1 MSAPT
6 SPQTPPLAEPIVRT
20 TMPPGWDA
28 RLRNFKIDRRA
39 RIFRS
44 QLGLPDDKPVIMTG
58 HQPVIWHA
66 GILAKYLA
74 ADALAHRFKCAQAR
88 LLIDHAD
95 DDPFAF
101 RVPMLDDQ
109 GLTAE
114 RIINLAS
121 NHTRGQPVRS
131 RAASIPGPLP
141 DIAFALQSVNEGAQ
155 RIRDTLA
162 AHADAA
168 SAAQQ
173 LAHAL
178 DDLIAPFASDT
189 PSFAVMATALAQTD
203 LYTQLVQRM
212 LEDPRA
218 MAESYNNA
226 VARYPEARVAPL
238 DITPDR
244 IELPLWHLSP
254 DGRPPHARTT
264 IYSDNMPNR
273 EHTTAKAL
281 FMTGILRLAGCD
293 LFIHGT
299 GGLVYDRITEHWF
312 RNWLGFSDQSTG
324 GVAPMI
330 GLTADLMLPLP
341 HADYTP
347 ASAARAHWIA
357 HSATHNPALID
368 EAAHARRKH
377 GLLSKIDAA
386 PRDSTERRALYSQLH
401 ELLAEHRAS
410 HAGALAELNADSA
423 RAESLITAGDLARDR
438 TWAFPLHSDRS
449 LVRLRDSVRD
459 QLAAAHGSDA

>member
-1 MSAPT
+1 MSASPIPPT
-6 SPQTPPLAEPIVRT
+6 TPLAEPRVRVT
-20 TMPPGWDA
+20 LPPGWDA
-28 RLRNFKIDRRA
+28 RLRSFKIDRRA

-74 ADALAHRFKCAQAR
+74 ADALAQHFNGAQAR

-95 DDPFAF
+95 DDPFSF
-101 RVPMLDDQ
+101 RVPVLNDQ
-109 GLTAE
+109 GITAE
-114 RIINLAS
+114 HTISLGS
-121 NHTRGQPVRS
+121 NHNPGQPVRS
-131 RAASIPGPLP
+131 RAASLPSPLP
-141 DIAFALQSVNEGAQ
+141 DLTFALPSVKEGAQ
-155 RIRDTLA
+155 RIYDSLA
-162 AHADAA
+162 AHANAT

-173 LAHAL
+173 LARAL
-178 DDLIAPFASDT
+178 DDLIAPLTPDT

-226 VARYPEARVAPL
+226 AARFPEARVAPL
-238 DITPDR
+238 AISSDR
-244 IELPLWHLSP
+244 VELPLWHLSS
-254 DGRPPHARTT
+254 DGRSRTT
-264 IYSDNMPNR
+264 INSDNMPKR
-273 EHTTAKAL
+273 ENTTAKAL

-299 GGLVYDRITEHWF
+299 GGLNYDRITEHWF
-312 RNWLGFSDQSTG
+312 RDWLGFSDQLTG
-324 GVAPMI
+324 GMAPMI
-330 GLTADLMLPLP
+330 AVTADLYLPLP

-347 ASAARAHWIA
+347 ASAARAHWHA
-357 HSATHNPALID
+357 HSAAHNPALID
-368 EAAHARRKH
+368 HAALARRKSE
-377 GLLSKIDAA
+377 LLREISNA
-386 PRDSTERRALYSQLH
+386 PRDSTERRMLYNQLH
-401 ELLAEHRAS
+401 ELLTEHRAS
-410 HAGALAELNADSA
+410 HAGALAQLDADAA
-423 RAESLITAGDLARDR
+423 RAESLITAGELARDR

-449 LVRLRDSVRD
+449 LMRFRGSVRD